1 MGLTKKVLL
10 ANPCG
15 KIADLA
21 FNSGSIGQIDAW
33 YGVTAYAFQIYFDFS
48 GYSDMAIGLGLML
61 GFVFPKNFDSPYQAQ
76 SITEFWRRWHL
87 SLSSWLRDYLYI
99 PLGGN
104 QKGTTRTYI
113 NLAAVM
119 LLGGLWHGASW
130 NFVIWGAIHGM
141 MLSIERL
148 IGRNSSYR
156 FLPKPFRLLV
166 TFAIVLV
173 AWVFFR
179 ASDLTDSLRYC
190 KSMLGLEA
198 ADAGADLIAGII
210 YDPYY
215 MLTFCISAAIVWGAP
230 QSWDFTRRIT
240 WPKVAVV
247 LGCLSLS
254 IISLTTQSFNPF
266 IYFIF

>member
-1 MGLTKKVLL
+1 
-10 ANPCG
+10 
-15 KIADLA
+15 
-21 FNSGSIGQIDAW
+21 
-33 YGVTAYAFQIYFDFS
+33 
-48 GYSDMAIGLGLML
+48 
-61 GFVFPKNFDSPYQAQ
+61 
-76 SITEFWRRWHL
+76 
-87 SLSSWLRDYLYI
+87 
-99 PLGGN
+99 
-104 QKGTTRTYI
+104 
-113 NLAAVM
+113 
-119 LLGGLWHGASW
+119 
-130 NFVIWGAIHGM
+130 M

-148 IGRNSSYR
+148 IGRNSFYR

-166 TFAIVLV
+166 TFVIVLV

-215 MLTFCISAAIVWGAP
+215 MLTFCISAAIIWGGP
-230 QSWDFTRRIT
+230 QAWDFTRRIT